1 MSSAQRAAAH
11 SSVTSSGQGRSVHSP
26 KAVVKVKR
34 DASSVR
40 SSVSAM
46 RIKAVAR
53 CGPRLRSRYARNA
66 AATAPIA
73 PRLTA
78 RIKAVQVMS
87 RQLRCRQRSFFDAA
101 LAANGERCFPT
112 AWITPAQNNV
122 TDDALAYFRPL
133 IQGEPVIR
141 MRGGL
146 PEMWRL

>member
-26 KAVVKVKR
+26 KAVVKVKK

-101 LAANGERCFPT
+101 LAAKPRDSSR
-112 AWITPAQNNV
+112 AMPAAPANTLGFSKMV
-122 TDDALAYFRPL
+122 LRRWP
-133 IQGEPVIR
+133 
-141 MRGGL
+141 
-146 PEMWRL
+146 